1 MKSGTAK
8 DYQVY
13 LALKFIKKLIGKE
26 SSRNISSGEVAE
38 LMGISQQSASRII
51 IRLSSEKYINRVLE
65 NRKQDISITEKG
77 LDLLFSELDSLSQ
90 ILDMSDLI
98 TIEGEVKSGLGEG
111 RYYISRKSYII
122 QFQEKLGYIPYLG
135 TLNIKVGRE
144 FENELRRLRN
154 SSGIHIDGFQT
165 EDRTFGPVKAFRAKI
180 DGTECAAILPERT
193 VYSDVLEII
202 SSHYLRDILKLQ
214 DDSKVSVKIE
224 IGPQSKSD

>member
-1 MKSGTAK
+1 MKSGIAK
-8 DYQVY
+8 DYQLY
-13 LALKFIKKLIGKE
+13 LALKAIKKLIGRE
-26 SSRNISSGEVAE
+26 SSRNISSGEVAK

-51 IRLSSEKYINRVLE
+51 IKLGAEKYINRVLE
-65 NRKQDISITEKG
+65 NRKQDISLTENG
-77 LDLLFSELDSLSQ
+77 LDILFSELDSLSR
-90 ILDMSDLI
+90 ILDMSDII

-165 EDRTFGPVKAFRAKI
+165 EDRTFGPVKAFKAKI
-180 DGTECAAILPERT
+180 DSIDCAAILPERT

-202 SSHYLRDILKLQ
+202 SSQYLRDMLKLV

-224 IGPQSKSD
+224 IGSQSKSS